1 MGNSDHSNP
10 QTREPATSLS
20 AAAPL
25 WRAFVRDY
33 TRDWPVSDFRQPSG
47 VVDARI
53 DAWSGGRP
61 GPWTRD
67 TRSELFI
74 DGTQPGA
81 GNEVDRAGLLYR
93 RACGGWRVDPLQA
106 ELGPEAW
113 DADVQDWIRRARR
126 GVGVEGE
133 HGSRTAY
140 FWGER
145 SWGGPIIGP
154 CPKPKSEPKPEKPK
168 PEDPK
173 PDDPKPPKDP
183 DPGPPDPPDGD
194 DLTSDETAALNE
206 TRGPGLLGPAGPSIA
221 A

>member
-1 MGNSDHSNP
+1 
-10 QTREPATSLS
+10 
-20 AAAPL
+20 
-25 WRAFVRDY
+25 
-33 TRDWPVSDFRQPSG
+33 
-47 VVDARI
+47 
-53 DAWSGGRP
+53 
-61 GPWTRD
+61 
-67 TRSELFI
+67 
-74 DGTQPGA
+74 
-81 GNEVDRAGLLYR
+81 VDRAGLLYR

-154 CPKPKSEPKPEKPK
+154 CPKPKPEPKPEEPK